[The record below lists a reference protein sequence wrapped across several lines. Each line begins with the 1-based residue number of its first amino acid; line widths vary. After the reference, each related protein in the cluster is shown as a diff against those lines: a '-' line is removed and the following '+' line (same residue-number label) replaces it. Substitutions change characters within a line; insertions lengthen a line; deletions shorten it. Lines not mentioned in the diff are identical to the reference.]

1 MLNRKDEIHLG
12 KFLSKVL
19 RHTPELIGI
28 KLDEQG
34 WTDVDELL
42 AKMHTFGKSVSR
54 EDLQQIVA
62 NNNKKRYA
70 FNEDQSRIRASQG
83 HSVEVEL
90 GYSPTKP
97 PEFLYHGTA
106 QRFISSILQ
115 LGLQKQKRHHVH
127 LSADTETASK
137 VGIRHGKLVMLT
149 IRSAEMYQAGFEFF
163 LSKNGVW
170 LTEVVPAE
178 FIDAGKDR

>member
-42 AKMHTFGKSVSR
+42 AKMHAFGKSVSR

-70 FNEDQSRIRASQG
+70 FNEDQSRIRANQG
-83 HSVEVEL
+83 HSVEIEL

-106 QRFISSILQ
+106 QRFIPSILQ
-115 LGLQKQKRHHVH
+115 HGLQKQKRHHVH
-127 LSADTETASK
+127 LSVDTENGKQS
-137 VGIRHGKLVMLT
+137 RHPTWETCYAHHPVCGNV
-149 IRSAEMYQAGFEFF
+149 
-163 LSKNGVW
+163 
-170 LTEVVPAE
+170 
-178 FIDAGKDR
+178 